1 MITEREIY
9 FLKRKKSKITMS
21 EIASA
26 IGCSQ
31 SLISRYES
39 GQREMNDNLN
49 NQYKKYIDNKT

>member
-1 MITEREIY
+1 MITDREFY

-39 GQREMNDNLN
+39 GQREMNKTLIS
-49 NQYKKYIDNKT
+49 QYKQYIDNKN

>member
-9 FLKRKKSKITMS
+9 FLKRKKAKITMG

-39 GQREMNDNLN
+39 GQREMNDNLI